1 MEHIVETAQSIGII
15 LAEILLAI
23 YFCKQYIDKYQKEH
37 KTNISDE
44 VTKQNPIDLDIIE
57 KMDYYKELLK
67 ADRILLFEFHN
78 GQHYSNY
85 RSALKMSASY
95 EVYRAG
101 LESSREKCAN
111 LPIAIMPKFIAK
123 ITRDGFTWCKDIEEI
138 RYDMGNSYEFKK
150 SIGIK
155 AFYDVAIRDVQGNV
169 VGFVAVQ
176 WNEVMPTDIDVKNI
190 DHLAWHMEEA
200 VKKLTALSCKDCN
213 KKSLLETILKKKAK

>member
-37 KTNISDE
+37 KPNISDE

-101 LESSREKCAN
+101 LESSRERCSN

-150 SIGIK
+150 
-155 AFYDVAIRDVQGNV
+155 
-169 VGFVAVQ
+169 
-176 WNEVMPTDIDVKNI
+176 
-190 DHLAWHMEEA
+190 
-200 VKKLTALSCKDCN
+200 
-213 KKSLLETILKKKAK
+213 

>member
-37 KTNISDE
+37 KPNISDE

-101 LESSREKCAN
+101 LESSREKCSN
-111 LPIAIMPKFIAK
+111 LPIAIMPRFIAS
-123 ITRDGFTWCKDIEEI
+123 ITREGFTWCKDIEEI
-138 RYDMGNSYEFKK
+138 KYDMGNSYEFKK

-155 AFYDVAIRDVQGNV
+155 AFYDVAIKDECGNV

-176 WNEVMPTDIDVKNI
+176 WQDAMPTDIDVKNI

-200 VKKLTALSCKDCN
+200 VKKLTALGKEQNKSFSIFKKKN
-213 KKSLLETILKKKAK
+213 KKSC

>member
-37 KTNISDE
+37 KPNISDE

-101 LESSREKCAN
+101 LESSREKCSN
-111 LPIAIMPKFIAK
+111 LPIAIMPRFIAA
-123 ITRDGFTWCKDIEEI
+123 ITREGFTWCKDIEEI
-138 RYDMGNSYEFKK
+138 KYDMGNSYEFKK

-155 AFYDVAIRDVQGNV
+155 AFYDVAIKDDCGNV

-176 WNEVMPTDIDVKNI
+176 WQHEMPTDIDVKNI

-200 VKKLTALSCKDCN
+200 VKKLTALGKEKDKSFSIFKKKD
-213 KKSLLETILKKKAK
+213 KKSC

>member
-37 KTNISDE
+37 KPNISDE

-101 LESSREKCAN
+101 LESSREKCSN
-111 LPIAIMPKFIAK
+111 LPIAIMPRFIAA
-123 ITRDGFTWCKDIEEI
+123 ITREGFAWCKDIEEI

-150 SIGIK
+150 AIGIK
-155 AFYDVAIRDVQGNV
+155 AFYDVAIKDECGNI

-176 WNEVMPTDIDVKNI
+176 WQHEMPTDIDVKNI

-200 VKKLTALSCKDCN
+200 VKKLTALGKGDKKKFTLFSKKN
-213 KKSLLETILKKKAK
+213 KKSC

>member
-37 KTNISDE
+37 KPNISDE

-101 LESSREKCAN
+101 LESSRERCSN
-111 LPIAIMPKFIAK
+111 LPIAIMPRFIAA
-123 ITRDGFTWCKDIEEI
+123 ITREGFTWCKDIEEI

-155 AFYDVAIRDVQGNV
+155 AFYDVAIKDECDNV

-176 WNEVMPTDIDVKNI
+176 WQHEMPTDIDVKNI

-200 VKKLTALSCKDCN
+200 VKKLTALGKGDKKKFTLFSKKN
-213 KKSLLETILKKKAK
+213 KKGC

>member
-37 KTNISDE
+37 KPNISDE

-101 LESSREKCAN
+101 LESSREKYSN
-111 LPIAIMPKFIAK
+111 LPIAIMPRFIAA
-123 ITRDGFTWCKDIEEI
+123 ITREGFTWCKDIEEI

-150 SIGIK
+150 AIGIK
-155 AFYDVAIRDVQGNV
+155 AFYDVAIKDDCGNV

-176 WNEVMPTDIDVKNI
+176 WQHEMPTDIDVKNI

-200 VKKLTALSCKDCN
+200 VKKLTALGKNNTKKFTLFSKKN
-213 KKSLLETILKKKAK
+213 KKGC

>member
-37 KTNISDE
+37 KPNISDE

-101 LESSREKCAN
+101 LESSREKCSN
-111 LPIAIMPKFIAK
+111 LPIAIMPRFIAS
-123 ITRDGFTWCKDIEEI
+123 ITREGFTWCKDIEEI
-138 RYDMGNSYEFKK
+138 KYDMGNSYEFKK

-155 AFYDVAIRDVQGNV
+155 AFYDVAIKDECGNV

-176 WNEVMPTDIDVKNI
+176 WQHEMPTDIDVKNI

-200 VKKLTALSCKDCN
+200 VKKLTALGKEGNKSFSIFKKKN
-213 KKSLLETILKKKAK
+213 KKSC

>member
-37 KTNISDE
+37 KPNISDE

-101 LESSREKCAN
+101 LESSREKCSN
-111 LPIAIMPKFIAK
+111 LPIAIMPRFIAA
-123 ITRDGFTWCKDIEEI
+123 ITREGFTWCKDIEEI

-150 SIGIK
+150 AIGIK
-155 AFYDVAIRDVQGNV
+155 AFYDVAIKDECGNV

-176 WNEVMPTDIDVKNI
+176 WQHEMPTDIDVKNI

-200 VKKLTALSCKDCN
+200 VKKLTALGKEQNKSFSIFKKKN
-213 KKSLLETILKKKAK
+213 KKSC

>member
-37 KTNISDE
+37 KPNISDE

-101 LESSREKCAN
+101 LESSREKCSN
-111 LPIAIMPKFIAK
+111 LPIAIMPRFIAS
-123 ITRDGFTWCKDIEEI
+123 ITREGFTWCKDIEEI
-138 RYDMGNSYEFKK
+138 KYDMGNSYEFKK

-155 AFYDVAIRDVQGNV
+155 AFYDVAIKDECGNV

-176 WNEVMPTDIDVKNI
+176 WQDAMPTDIDVKNI

-200 VKKLTALSCKDCN
+200 VKKLTALGKERNKSFSLFKKKN
-213 KKSLLETILKKKAK
+213 KKSC

>member
-37 KTNISDE
+37 KPNISDE

-101 LESSREKCAN
+101 LESSREKCSN
-111 LPIAIMPKFIAK
+111 LPIAIMPRFIAS
-123 ITRDGFTWCKDIEEI
+123 ITREGFTWCKDIEEI
-138 RYDMGNSYEFKK
+138 KYDMGNSYEFKK

-155 AFYDVAIRDVQGNV
+155 AFYDVAIKDECGNV

-176 WNEVMPTDIDVKNI
+176 WQHEMPTDIDVKNI

-200 VKKLTALSCKDCN
+200 VKKLTALGKERNKSFSLFKKKN
-213 KKSLLETILKKKAK
+213 KKSC

>member
-37 KTNISDE
+37 KPNISDE

-101 LESSREKCAN
+101 LESSREKCSN
-111 LPIAIMPKFIAK
+111 LPIAIMPRFIAA
-123 ITRDGFTWCKDIEEI
+123 ITREGFTWCKDIEEI
-138 RYDMGNSYEFKK
+138 RYDMGNSYEFK
-150 SIGIK
+150 
-155 AFYDVAIRDVQGNV
+155 
-169 VGFVAVQ
+169 
-176 WNEVMPTDIDVKNI
+176 
-190 DHLAWHMEEA
+190 
-200 VKKLTALSCKDCN
+200 
-213 KKSLLETILKKKAK
+213 

>member
-37 KTNISDE
+37 KPNISDE
-44 VTKQNPIDLDIIE
+44 VTRQNPIDLDIIE

-101 LESSREKCAN
+101 LESSREKCSN
-111 LPIAIMPKFIAK
+111 LPIAIMPRFIAA
-123 ITRDGFTWCKDIEEI
+123 ITREGFAWCKDIEEI

-150 SIGIK
+150 AIGIK
-155 AFYDVAIRDVQGNV
+155 AFYDVAIKDECGNI

-176 WNEVMPTDIDVKNI
+176 WQHEMPTDIDVKNI

-200 VKKLTALSCKDCN
+200 VKKLTALGKGNKKKFTLFSKKN
-213 KKSLLETILKKKAK
+213 KKSC

>member
-37 KTNISDE
+37 KPNISDE

-101 LESSREKCAN
+101 LESSREKCSN
-111 LPIAIMPKFIAK
+111 LPIAIMPRFIAA
-123 ITRDGFTWCKDIEEI
+123 ITREGFTWCKDIEEI

-150 SIGIK
+150 AIGIK
-155 AFYDVAIRDVQGNV
+155 AFYDVAIKDECGNV

-176 WNEVMPTDIDVKNI
+176 WQHEMPTDIDVKNI

-200 VKKLTALSCKDCN
+200 VKKLTALGKERNKSFSIFKKKD
-213 KKSLLETILKKKAK
+213 KKSC

>member
-37 KTNISDE
+37 KPNISDE

-101 LESSREKCAN
+101 LESSREKCSN
-111 LPIAIMPKFIAK
+111 LPIAIMPRFIAA
-123 ITRDGFTWCKDIEEI
+123 ITREGFTWCKDIEEI

-155 AFYDVAIRDVQGNV
+155 AFYDVAIKDDCGNV

-176 WNEVMPTDIDVKNI
+176 WQHEMPTDIDVKNI

-200 VKKLTALSCKDCN
+200 VKKLTALGKGN
-213 KKSLLETILKKKAK
+213 KKKFTLFSKKKKKGC

>member
-37 KTNISDE
+37 KPNISDE

-85 RSALKMSASY
+85 RCALKMSASY

-101 LESSREKCAN
+101 LESSREKCSN
-111 LPIAIMPKFIAK
+111 LPIAIMPRFIAA
-123 ITRDGFTWCKDIEEI
+123 ITREGFTWCKDIEEI

-155 AFYDVAIRDVQGNV
+155 AFYDVAIKDECGNV

-176 WNEVMPTDIDVKNI
+176 WQHEMPTDIDVKNI

-200 VKKLTALSCKDCN
+200 VKKLTALGKGNKKKFTLFSKKN
-213 KKSLLETILKKKAK
+213 KKSC

>member
-37 KTNISDE
+37 KPNISDE

-101 LESSREKCAN
+101 LESSREKCSN
-111 LPIAIMPKFIAK
+111 LPIAIMPRFIAS
-123 ITRDGFTWCKDIEEI
+123 ITREGFTWCKDIEEI
-138 RYDMGNSYEFKK
+138 KYDMGNSYEFKK

-155 AFYDVAIRDVQGNV
+155 AFYDVAIKDECGNV

-176 WNEVMPTDIDVKNI
+176 WQDDMPTDIDVKNI

-200 VKKLTALSCKDCN
+200 VKKLTALGKEQNKSFSIFKKKN
-213 KKSLLETILKKKAK
+213 KKSC